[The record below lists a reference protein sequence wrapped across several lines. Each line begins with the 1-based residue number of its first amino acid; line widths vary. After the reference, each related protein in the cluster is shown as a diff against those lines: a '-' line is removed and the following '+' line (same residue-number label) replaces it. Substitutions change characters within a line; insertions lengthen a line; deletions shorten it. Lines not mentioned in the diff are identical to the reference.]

1 MQRFNEMSDKQF
13 VDFLFGKL
21 ATHCDTEML
30 DLNDDDSIQ
39 TALDF
44 HKLEEDQ

>member
-1 MQRFNEMSDKQF
+1 MTDDQF
-13 VDFLFGKL
+13 LDFLFSKVTDQNL
-21 ATHCDTEML
+21 IDVDML

-44 HKLEEDQ
+44 HKLENDNDQR

>member
-1 MQRFNEMSDKQF
+1 MTDNDFL
-13 VDFLFGKL
+13 DFLFSKVTDQNL
-21 ATHCDTEML
+21 IDVDML

-44 HKLEEDQ
+44 HKLENDNDQR

>member
-1 MQRFNEMSDKQF
+1 MTDNDFL
-13 VDFLFGKL
+13 DFLFSKVTDQNL
-21 ATHCDTEML
+21 IDVDML

-44 HKLEEDQ
+44 QKLENDNDQR

>member
-1 MQRFNEMSDKQF
+1 MQRFTEMSDRQF
-13 VDFLFGKL
+13 VDFLFNKL
-21 ATHCDTEML
+21 SEHVDTEML
-30 DLNDDDSIQ
+30 DLDDDDSIQ